1 MKVNFSIKN
10 TFALSALTAALLLA
24 GCASTP
30 KQAAPAESVDA
41 SATAESNEPD
51 LVAQLRERMAAGTLQ
66 RQEKT
71 EDRQP
76 SEATADSS
84 KSPTVVGDAAKH
96 QAAAAVGADYA
107 KALGLMSAGKDDEA
121 LLILKSIAG
130 KVPQFSGPLVNEGL
144 IYLRQQ
150 KYADA
155 EKVLQSAIQVN
166 AKNPFA
172 FNLLGVALRE
182 QGKFTEAK
190 SAYQS
195 ALAIDPNYAKAH
207 FNMGV
212 LADLY
217 MQDLPLALSH
227 YQRYQALQGKPDPV
241 VANWI
246 TDLQKR
252 TGTYVPPAPPPA
264 PLPPAEETVEEV
276 PAEATAPAA
285 DAAAGAAPA
294 TDAAATATP
303 AAAAEKEAVAPVE
316 AAAAPAPAKKPAKGK
331 KKS

>member
-1 MKVNFSIKN
+1 MNVNFRIKT
-10 TFALSALTAALLLA
+10 TFALSALAAALLLG

-30 KQAAPAESVDA
+30 KQTSPVDTID
-41 SATAESNEPD
+41 TAESNEPD
-51 LVAQLRERMAAGTLQ
+51 LVAQLRERMASGSLQ

-84 KSPTVVGDAAKH
+84 KSPTVTVDIAKQ

-107 KALGLMSAGKDDEA
+107 KALGLMSAGKDDDA
-121 LLILKSIAG
+121 LVVLKGIAG
-130 KVPQFSGPLVNEGL
+130 KTPQFSGPLVNEGL

-150 KYADA
+150 KFADA
-155 EKVLQSAIQVN
+155 EKVLQSAIKVN
-166 AKNPFA
+166 AQNPFA

-182 QGKFTEAK
+182 QGKFPDARA
-190 SAYQS
+190 AYES

-207 FNMGV
+207 FNLGV

-227 YQRYQALQGKPDPV
+227 YQRYQTLQSKPDPA

-246 TDLQKR
+246 IDLQKR
-252 TGTYVPPAPPPA
+252 TGTYKAPPAPAKPA
-264 PLPPAEETVEEV
+264 VEE
-276 PAEATAPAA
+276 P
-285 DAAAGAAPA
+285 
-294 TDAAATATP
+294 
-303 AAAAEKEAVAPVE
+303 APVE
-316 AAAAPAPAKKPAKGK
+316 EAPVDSPAPAPAAEQAAEGAQA
-331 KKS
+331 S

>member
-1 MKVNFSIKN
+1 MSIKN
-10 TFALSALTAALLLA
+10 TFALSALTAALFLA

-30 KQAAPAESVDA
+30 KQTAPADAVDA
-41 SATAESNEPD
+41 GAAAESNEPD

-84 KSPTVVGDAAKH
+84 RSPVVAVDAAKQ

-107 KALGLMSAGKDDEA
+107 KALGLMSAGKDADA
-121 LLILKSIAG
+121 LAILKAVAN
-130 KVPQFSGPLVNEGL
+130 KAPQFSGPLVNEGL

-155 EKVLQSAIQVN
+155 EKVLHNAIQVN
-166 AKNPFA
+166 ARNPFA

-182 QGKFTEAK
+182 QGKFPDAEA
-190 SAYQS
+190 AYDS

-207 FNMGV
+207 FNLGV

-217 MQDLPLALSH
+217 MQDLPLALGH
-227 YQRYQALQGKPDPV
+227 YQRYQTLQGKPDPV
-241 VANWI
+241 VATWI
-246 TDLQKR
+246 IDLKTR
-252 TGTYVPPAPPPA
+252 TGTYV
-264 PLPPAEETVEEV
+264 T
-276 PAEATAPAA
+276 
-285 DAAAGAAPA
+285 
-294 TDAAATATP
+294 
-303 AAAAEKEAVAPVE
+303 
-316 AAAAPAPAKKPAKGK
+316 
-331 KKS
+331 

>member
-1 MKVNFSIKN
+1 MNVNFRIKT
-10 TFALSALTAALLLA
+10 TFALSALAAALLLG

-30 KQAAPAESVDA
+30 KQTSPVDTID
-41 SATAESNEPD
+41 TAESNEPD
-51 LVAQLRERMAAGTLQ
+51 LVAQLRERMASGSLQ

-84 KSPTVVGDAAKH
+84 KSPTVTVDIAKQ

-107 KALGLMSAGKDDEA
+107 KALGLMSAGKDDDA
-121 LLILKSIAG
+121 LVVLKGIAG
-130 KVPQFSGPLVNEGL
+130 KTPQFSGPLVNEGL

-150 KYADA
+150 KFADA
-155 EKVLQSAIQVN
+155 EKVLQSAIKVN
-166 AKNPFA
+166 AQNPFA

-182 QGKFTEAK
+182 QGKFPDARA
-190 SAYQS
+190 AYES

-207 FNMGV
+207 FNLGV

-227 YQRYQALQGKPDPV
+227 YQRYQTLQSKPDPA

-246 TDLQKR
+246 IDLQKR
-252 TGTYVPPAPPPA
+252 TGTYKAP
-264 PLPPAEETVEEV
+264 
-276 PAEATAPAA
+276 
-285 DAAAGAAPA
+285 
-294 TDAAATATP
+294 
-303 AAAAEKEAVAPVE
+303 
-316 AAAAPAPAKKPAKGK
+316 PAPAKPAVEEPAPVEETPVDSPASAPAAEQAAEGAQA
-331 KKS
+331 S

>member
-1 MKVNFSIKN
+1 MNVNFRFKN
-10 TFALSALTAALLLA
+10 TFALSALATALFLA

-30 KQAAPAESVDA
+30 KQTTPAENTEA
-41 SATAESNEPD
+41 STQAESNEPD

-76 SEATADSS
+76 SEATADNS
-84 KSPTVVGDAAKH
+84 KSPTVAVDTAKQ

-107 KALGLMSAGKDDEA
+107 RALGLMSNGKDGDA
-121 LLILKSIAG
+121 LVILKSVAT
-130 KVPQFSGPLVNEGL
+130 KAPQFSGPLVNEGL

-150 KYADA
+150 KYAEA

-166 AKNPFA
+166 ARNPFA

-182 QGKFTEAK
+182 QGKFPDAK
-190 SAYQS
+190 AAYES

-207 FNMGV
+207 FNLGV

-227 YQRYQALQGKPDPV
+227 YQRYQTLQGKPDPV

-246 TDLQKR
+246 IDLQKR
-252 TGTYVPPAPPPA
+252 TGTYVPPAPLPA
-264 PLPPAEETVEEV
+264 ALPPPEEAVEEAA
-276 PAEATAPAA
+276 AEAAAPAV
-285 DAAAGAAPA
+285 DAAAGVAPA
-294 TDAAATATP
+294 SDAATTGTAEPAAAQEVATP
-303 AAAAEKEAVAPVE
+303 AETAV
-316 AAAAPAPAKKPAKGK
+316 APAKKPAKGK
-331 KKS
+331 KK

>member
-1 MKVNFSIKN
+1 MNVKMSIKN

-30 KQAAPAESVDA
+30 KQTAPVATSDAAAAES
-41 SATAESNEPD
+41 TEPD

-76 SEATADSS
+76 SAATADSS
-84 KSPTVVGDAAKH
+84 KSPTVTVDTAKQ

-107 KALGLMSAGKDDEA
+107 KALGLMSNGKDDDA
-121 LLILKSIAG
+121 LAVLKAVAQ
-130 KVPQFSGPLVNEGL
+130 KAPQFSGPLVNEGL
-144 IYLRQQ
+144 IYLRKQQ
-150 KYADA
+150 YAEA
-155 EKVLQSAIQVN
+155 EKVLQEAVKVN
-166 AKNPFA
+166 PQNPYA

-182 QGKFTEAK
+182 QGKFPDAKAAYEA
-190 SAYQS
+190 

-207 FNMGV
+207 FNLGV

-227 YQRYQALQGKPDPV
+227 YQRYQTLQGKPDPA

-246 TDLQKR
+246 IDLQKR
-252 TGTYVPPAPPPA
+252 TGTYVPPTPLPAALPPP
-264 PLPPAEETVEEV
+264 EETVEEV
-276 PAEATAPAA
+276 PADAAAPAGAEAPAA
-285 DAAAGAAPA
+285 GDAPVANAAAEQPAAAPA
-294 TDAAATATP
+294 ESVAAP
-303 AAAAEKEAVAPVE
+303 
-316 AAAAPAPAKKPAKGK
+316 APAPAKKPVKGK